1 MFDILPTG
9 RSSKTYSKGF
19 TLIELLVVTAII
31 TLLVVIALARFTT
44 FGRQINIDLA
54 SQQLISALQLAR
66 NQTVASEDETVYGVH
81 FEANKYVLFKGSDYA
96 TSTDT
101 KEFNLDKV
109 ELYEI
114 NLLPAGS
121 SNVVFTR
128 IRGGTENTGNI
139 RVRLIAEPSRT
150 KNILINSLGQVS
162 LQAVLSPVDT
172 RISDTRH
179 VHLDFG
185 WSMQSS
191 TTMSLIFSDPGNPDV
206 IQNINI
212 SGYIAGGKFD
222 WEGTV
227 DVYGEDQTLRI
238 HSHLL
243 NASNTILSVHR
254 DRRYNTKALE
264 IRVDGVAVATYDA
277 SGNVTAGSI
286 NLLTVR

>member
-1 MFDILPTG
+1 MLDILPER
-9 RSSKTYSKGF
+9 RSPKFYSQGF
-19 TLIELLVVTAII
+19 TLIELLIVIAIVS
-31 TLLVVIALARFTT
+31 LLVVITLARFTT
-44 FGRQINIDLA
+44 FGRQVDIDIA

-81 FEANKYVLFKGSDYA
+81 FEANKYVLFKGSDYS

-121 SNVVFTR
+121 PNVVFTR
-128 IRGGTENTGNI
+128 IRGGTQNTGNI

-150 KNILINSLGQVS
+150 KNIVINSLGQVS
-162 LQAVLSPVDT
+162 LEEAVSPTGT

-179 VHLDFG
+179 THLDFG

-191 TTMSLIFSDPGNPDV
+191 ITMSLIFSDPGNPDV

-227 DVYGEDQTLRI
+227 GVYGEDQTLRI

-243 NASNTILSVHR
+243 NVSNTILSVHR

-264 IRVDGVAVATYDA
+264 IRVDGVTVATYDA
-277 SGNVTAGSI
+277 SGNAAAGSI
-286 NLLTVR
+286 NLLTVQ

>member
-1 MFDILPTG
+1 MLNVLPPK
-9 RSSKTYSKGF
+9 RSSKTYPKGF

-81 FEANKYVLFKGSDYA
+81 FEANKYVLFKGSDYV

-101 KEFNLDKV
+101 KEFNLDKA
-109 ELYEI
+109 EIYEI

-128 IRGGTENTGNI
+128 IRGSTQNTGNI

-162 LQAVLSPVDT
+162 LEEAVSPTGT
-172 RISDTRH
+172 RIGDTRH

-212 SGYIAGGKFD
+212 SDYIAGGKFD

-227 DVYGEDQTLRI
+227 GVYGEDQTLRI

-243 NASNTILSVHR
+243 NVSNTILSGHR

-264 IRVDGVAVATYDA
+264 IRVDGVTVVIYDA
-277 SGNVTAGSI
+277 AGNVTAGSI
-286 NLLTVR
+286 NQLTVQ